1 MPEGALQTVDAPRS
15 VVSPPPAGPRPRVI
29 FVTITFDPE
38 PGALR
43 GLPLAKWL
51 TARGYDV
58 KVLTAF
64 PQYPAGKTYPGY
76 TQRPWTWE
84 TMDGIR
90 VLRVPIYPSHDT
102 NPVRRI
108 STYISF
114 MLTASLIGVPLI
126 GSADVVY
133 LYEPPPTNG
142 LATLLLKWFRGT
154 PIVHHI
160 ADMWP
165 ETVLESGMLPKS
177 GLVYRTANA
186 LIGAWCR
193 FLYRQAAVMSVLS
206 PGFKRLLIERGVP
219 EDKIEVIY
227 NWVDEET
234 FRPLPRDE
242 ALAGELGFTG
252 YFNFVYAGNI
262 GPLQGLDTVIRAA
275 KLIEQ
280 RAPNARIVII
290 GTGPLSASV
299 KALATEL
306 GVQNV
311 RFIPR
316 REYWEMPQINSLADV
331 LLIHLRDFGFLAAT
345 IPSKTQVSLA
355 SGRPVLIGV
364 RGDAAALVVE
374 AEAGRTCEPDN
385 PESMAD
391 AMVELATMPR
401 DQLDRMG
408 RAGRDYYLRTQSIE
422 IAGTQMDR
430 ILQRLAASKRRPSN
444 AG

>member
-1 MPEGALQTVDAPRS
+1 MPDLALPAIDAPSEDRS
-15 VVSPPPAGPRPRVI
+15 PAVRRGPTVI

-51 TARGYDV
+51 VARGYDI

-64 PQYPAGKTYPGY
+64 PQYPAGKTYAGY
-76 TQRPWTWE
+76 RQRPWQWE
-84 TMDGIR
+84 TMDGIP

-102 NPVRRI
+102 NPLRRI
-108 STYISF
+108 WTYLSF
-114 MLTASLIGVPLI
+114 MLSASFIGVPLI

-142 LATLLLKWFRGT
+142 LATLLLKWLRGT

-165 ETVLESGMLPKS
+165 ETVLESGMLPKN
-177 GLVYRTANA
+177 GGIYKAANG

-219 EDKIEVIY
+219 EEKIEVIY
-227 NWVDEET
+227 NWCDEDT

-242 ALAGELGFTG
+242 RLAAELGFTDK
-252 YFNFVYAGNI
+252 FNFVYAGNI

-275 KLIEQ
+275 KLIEDL
-280 RAPNARIVII
+280 APNAQIVII
-290 GTGPLSASV
+290 GTGPLSDSV
-299 KALATEL
+299 KALAAEL
-306 GVQNV
+306 GVTNV
-311 RFIPR
+311 KFIPR
-316 REYWEMPQINSLADV
+316 REYWEMPQINCLADV
-331 LLIHLRDFGFLAAT
+331 LLVHLRDFPFLACT

-364 RGDAAALVVE
+364 RGDAAQVVID
-374 AEAGRTCEPDN
+374 AEAGIACEPEN
-385 PESMAD
+385 PVSMAG
-391 AMVELATMPR
+391 AMVRLATMPR
-401 DQLDRMG
+401 DQLDEMG
-408 RAGRDYYLRTQSIE
+408 RRGRDFYLRTQSIDV
-422 IAGTQMDR
+422 AGAQMDR
-430 ILQRLAASKRRPSN
+430 IFTRLTTLRRREAS